1 MPAGSK
7 LTIIPQ
13 DPTILSG
20 TLRSTLDIFED
31 YEDIEIFEALRRVH
45 LIKPNETADDAEE
58 GANRSPFFDLDS
70 EVSEGGGNYSQ
81 GQRQLLC
88 MARALLKRNRLLLLD
103 EATASVDY
111 SAFPSCTLTFVYADL
126 SSIPQKRMSSFRR
139 PSEKS
144 SQSRLCSSSL
154 VSLFLC

>member
-1 MPAGSK
+1 MFALVDRDRGLTNIRYQGSR

-20 TLRSTLDIFED
+20 TLRSTLDIFDD
-31 YEDIEIFEALRRVH
+31 YQDIEIFDALRRVH
-45 LIKPNETADDAEE
+45 LIKPNETADTVEE

-70 EVSEGGGNYSQ
+70 EVSEGGGNFSQ

-111 SAFPSCTLTFVYADL
+111 SEFLGRQCILKLAA
-126 SSIPQKRMSSFRR
+126 
-139 PSEKS
+139 
-144 SQSRLCSSSL
+144 SR
-154 VSLFLC
+154 